1 MTFRYKRAR
10 HGFTLIELLVVI
22 AIIGILA
29 SAVLASLN
37 DAREQANY
45 TKSIQDMRA
54 LRNNLALY
62 YNDTRTLPPRCGADC
77 DASTDPFLNALGVS
91 RWNGPYGS
99 VWDKSHPWGGGYS
112 VNSYDAYQDGT
123 VEVFIVMDD
132 DKPATNAAN
141 NEGTVSTVALVGID
155 QILDDG
161 DLSTGNFVGDGRDS
175 MAPGGTSLCPVG
187 EGCWIT
193 DF

>member
-1 MTFRYKRAR
+1 M
-10 HGFTLIELLVVI
+10 I

-54 LRNNLALY
+54 LRNNWRSITTIPRRSHLA
-62 YNDTRTLPPRCGADC
+62 GADC

-99 VWDKSHPWGGGYS
+99 V
-112 VNSYDAYQDGT
+112 
-123 VEVFIVMDD
+123 
-132 DKPATNAAN
+132 
-141 NEGTVSTVALVGID
+141 
-155 QILDDG
+155 
-161 DLSTGNFVGDGRDS
+161 
-175 MAPGGTSLCPVG
+175 
-187 EGCWIT
+187 
-193 DF
+193 